1 MSTSKNKSLIFIIA
15 VLLLTNI
22 AVLGYFLWY
31 KKPTGGHDD
40 HGKTKPPPG
49 IESPLQNE
57 VGFSEDQLVQY
68 RQMRDEQMNAIKPMF
83 DDMRKS
89 KDSLFRM
96 MSIESTN
103 DSTVNSIADAIAQKQ
118 KAIDLRMYNHFKR
131 IRGLC
136 TPGQL
141 PKYDSLIQRM
151 MRKMG
156 RPHKDKD
163 QEKKDKK

>member
-1 MSTSKNKSLIFIIA
+1 MSTSKNKSLIFIIT

-31 KKPTGGHDD
+31 KKPAGGHDD
-40 HGKTKPPPG
+40 HGKVKPPPG
-49 IESPLQNE
+49 IEAPLQNE

-68 RQMRDEQMNAIKPMF
+68 RQMRDEQMNTIKPMF
-83 DDMRKS
+83 DDMRKT

-96 MSIESTN
+96 MSIDGTT
-103 DSTVNSIADAIAQKQ
+103 DSTVNATADAIAQKQ

-136 TPGQL
+136 KPDQL

-151 MRKMG
+151 MKKIG
-156 RPHKDKD
+156 RPHRD
-163 QEKKDKK
+163 QDKKDRP

>member
-31 KKPTGGHDD
+31 KKPAGGHDE
-40 HGKTKPPPG
+40 HKKRPPG
-49 IESPLQNE
+49 IEYPLQNE
-57 VGFSEDQLVQY
+57 VGFSEAQLVQY

-96 MSIESTN
+96 ISIEN
-103 DSTVNSIADAIAQKQ
+103 DSSVSLLAEAISQKQ

-136 TPGQL
+136 TPEQL

-151 MRKMG
+151 MSKMG
-156 RPHKDKD
+156 RPHRD
-163 QEKKDKK
+163 QEKKDKP

>member
-1 MSTSKNKSLIFIIA
+1 MSTSRNKSLIFIIA

-31 KKPTGGHDD
+31 KKPD
-40 HGKTKPPPG
+40 KPQRMDRKPG
-49 IESPLQNE
+49 IETPLQDE
-57 VGFSEDQLVQY
+57 VGFNEDQMVQY
-68 RQMRDEQMNAIKPMF
+68 RQYRDEQMKALKPMF
-83 DDMRKS
+83 DDMRKT

-96 MSIESTN
+96 IGNENAN
-103 DSTVNSIADAIAQKQ
+103 DSTANSIAEAVAQKQ

-136 TPGQL
+136 KPEQL

-156 RPHKDKD
+156 GRPHKE
-163 QEKKDKK
+163 QDKKEK